1 MNTRRLVPLLVLLV
15 VLNGPVAP
23 GRAEE
28 KAGTVVT
35 ALHTTTISGYV
46 DVSVGMPG
54 SPAIRA
60 DLKGWFH
67 GILSRLF
74 ARWRA

>member
-1 MNTRRLVPLLVLLV
+1 MDTRRLVPLLVLLV
-15 VLNGPVAP
+15 LLIGSVAP

-46 DVSVGMPG
+46 DVSVGRPG
-54 SPAIRA
+54 FPAIRG
-60 DLKGWFH
+60 DHKGWWH